1 MACSLLPLL
10 VAILVVPIAAAA
22 TESIPRA
29 CESELSF
36 KIIARMI
43 DAATEFETRLVLL
56 GRRLAGNEEGST
68 ASEIEEINLS
78 TLRNALG
85 EVSGYLL
92 AAENLAAVRDL
103 MVEERDRETLE
114 RQFKLIAQQIQE
126 PLSFGLET
134 AENVSAMTKRPALS
148 AEVLKIHDFMDETRS
163 RFAGC
168 AGLGREVRGGPNQ
181 LK

>member
-56 GRRLAGNEEGST
+56 GKKHPPA
-68 ASEIEEINLS
+68 
-78 TLRNALG
+78 
-85 EVSGYLL
+85 
-92 AAENLAAVRDL
+92 
-103 MVEERDRETLE
+103 MKRDR
-114 RQFKLIAQQIQE
+114 RRVKW
-126 PLSFGLET
+126 
-134 AENVSAMTKRPALS
+134 KRS
-148 AEVLKIHDFMDETRS
+148 T
-163 RFAGC
+163 
-168 AGLGREVRGGPNQ
+168 
-181 LK
+181 